1 MASRTATL
9 RLQLIDAFTKPGKGV
24 VKSMSAIEK
33 AIASF
38 GKGKAP
44 EIQRL
49 VRQLESLKA
58 KSGAIKA
65 FTDSRRG
72 LKELSQEFKLAT
84 SNVARM
90 EAAFKLATKP
100 TAQMKRDLDNARS
113 ALQQTRK
120 AFMEQGQ
127 AVRTAEK
134 ALRSFGIN
142 GREAIGASQKA
153 IRNQIAQ
160 TIREMRRLDREAR
173 KPKPT
178 PGGRRPAALAD
189 RGSGHTSPA
198 GDAVDMI
205 VGGYVANTGRNIAQR
220 AFSEAVNF
228 DEATAFQR
236 ALGQPDLNESDISRL
251 NAQAKKIGGDTRF
264 SNVDVVR
271 AQTLVLQAGIRN
283 ADQILNLMGPITDY
297 ALAMGTSLDEAAET
311 IRGSALSKRVNL
323 TDAQAVT
330 TFVDFLV
337 KMAKNSGM
345 TNDDVAQYMK
355 YSGAATTTAGL
366 PDTYAAA
373 IGMVLR
379 QAGLRGDESGV
390 FARTAAAKLVAPT
403 SKGRTALAS
412 MGIDYNKYVTMP
424 DAMSV
429 KGLDTTISTKFG
441 KRLTADMR
449 EAIADLFENGVFTDE
464 NGNEMPIASDPGQ
477 FNAAVSDIVSPLFAG
492 KNGKVAAADARALS
506 KSVDDFW
513 KYSAQSVDVVGLLN
527 AVMSSSPNP
536 GALNAFFTER
546 QGARAQILAQKW
558 DQFQKLLDMMSHVEP
573 GTANKIGTIA
583 NAGLY
588 GDYTKLTG
596 TVETALTTVGQDW
609 EVALRPAINATN
621 ALIDEF
627 NALSVST
634 RRIIEIMGGAIAL
647 AGGYAAMRSMYGLF
661 GRLTGGAGAAS
672 GGSGGLLGSLGSL
685 GILGRFVP
693 WIGAAG
699 AGAIAGKE
707 LGEGARE
714 LGAVVGGKYYTPA
727 DSDEAAAL
735 RQQRDDIAAQIEKI
749 RGESKVPAMADI
761 LIQPLQS
768 QLDALDARLRSFNE
782 LQIRPQVD
790 SSSIDEALGKAN
802 ALRNALGGAGGSVGT
817 PPNTNSFGGPRA
829 SGGPVQAGKTYLVGE
844 EGPEPF
850 IPGRSG
856 TILPNRALGGVSMV
870 NHFHL
875 HGKATEEDAMTILR
889 QLNHLLMR
897 SSQTMYGGLR

>member
-1 MASRTATL
+1 
-9 RLQLIDAFTKPGKGV
+9 
-24 VKSMSAIEK
+24 
-33 AIASF
+33 
-38 GKGKAP
+38 
-44 EIQRL
+44 
-49 VRQLESLKA
+49 
-58 KSGAIKA
+58 
-65 FTDSRRG
+65 
-72 LKELSQEFKLAT
+72 
-84 SNVARM
+84 
-90 EAAFKLATKP
+90 
-100 TAQMKRDLDNARS
+100 
-113 ALQQTRK
+113 
-120 AFMEQGQ
+120 
-127 AVRTAEK
+127 
-134 ALRSFGIN
+134 
-142 GREAIGASQKA
+142 
-153 IRNQIAQ
+153 
-160 TIREMRRLDREAR
+160 
-173 KPKPT
+173 
-178 PGGRRPAALAD
+178 
-189 RGSGHTSPA
+189 
-198 GDAVDMI
+198 MI
-205 VGGYVANTGRNIAQR
+205 VGGAAANTGRNIAQR
-220 AFSEAVNF
+220 AFTEAVNF

-283 ADQILNLMGPITDY
+283 ADAILNLMGPITDY
-297 ALAMGTSLDEAAET
+297 SLAMGTSLDEAAET

-323 TDAQAVT
+323 NDAKAVS

-379 QAGLRGDESGV
+379 QAGLRGDEAGV
-390 FARTAAAKLVAPT
+390 FARTASAKLVAPT

-429 KGLDTTISTKFG
+429 KGMETTISTKFG
-441 KRLTADMR
+441 KRLTSDMR
-449 EAIADLFENGVFTDE
+449 DAIADVFENGVFTDE

-477 FNAAVSDIVSPLFAG
+477 FNAAVSDILSPMFAG
-492 KNGKVAAADARALS
+492 PNGKVAAADAKALS
-506 KSVDDFW
+506 KAIDDFW

-527 AVMSSSPNP
+527 AIMGSSPNP

-558 DQFQKLLDMMSHVEP
+558 GQFQQMIDMMSHIEP

-596 TVETALTTVGQDW
+596 TAETALTTIGQDW
-609 EVALRPAINATN
+609 EFAIRPAINATN
-621 ALIDEF
+621 SLIDEF

-634 RRIIEIMGGAIAL
+634 RRLIEAMGAGIAL
-647 AGGYAAMRSMYGLF
+647 LGGFVALRSMYGLF
-661 GRLTGGAGAAS
+661 GRLAGGATAATAVTS
-672 GGSGGLLGSLGSL
+672 GGSGGLLGSLGAL
-685 GILGRFVP
+685 GAFSRFVP

-699 AGAIAGKE
+699 AGAIVGNE
-707 LGEGARE
+707 LGKGARE
-714 LGAVVGGKYYTPA
+714 IGAVAGGKYYTPA
-727 DSDEAAAL
+727 DNDEAAYL

-749 RGESKVPAMADI
+749 RSESKVPAMADI

-768 QLDALDARLRSFNE
+768 QLDQLDARLRSFNE
-782 LQIRPQVD
+782 LQIRPNID
-790 SSSIDEALGKAN
+790 SSSIDAALDKAS
-802 ALRNALGGAGGSVGT
+802 ALRAALAGAGGSVGT
-817 PPNTNSFGGPRA
+817 PPNSNSFGGPRA

-850 IPGRSG
+850 VPGRSG
-856 TILPNRALGGVSMV
+856 TILPNSSLGGMSMV

-875 HGKATEEDAMTILR
+875 HGRATEEDAMAILR
-889 QLNHLLMR
+889 KLNQLIAR
-897 SSQTMYGGLR
+897 SQATMWGGLAPYGE

>member
-1 MASRTATL
+1 MVSRTATL
-9 RLQLIDAFTKPGKGV
+9 RLQLIDAFSKPGQGV
-24 VKSMSAIEK
+24 VKTMSAIEK
-33 AIASF
+33 ALNAF
-38 GKGKAP
+38 GKGKSP
-44 EIQRL
+44 EIQKL
-49 VRQLESLKA
+49 VRQLESLKS

-65 FTDSRRG
+65 FTDGRRG
-72 LKELSQEFKLAT
+72 LKELSQEFKLAS

-90 EAAFKLATKP
+90 EAAFKAATKP

-113 ALQQTRK
+113 SLAQTRK
-120 AFMEQGQ
+120 SFMEQGQ
-127 AVRTAEK
+127 AVRSAEK
-134 ALRSFGIN
+134 ALRAYGIN
-142 GREAIGASQKA
+142 GREAISSSQKA
-153 IRNQIAQ
+153 IRSQIAQ

-173 KPKPT
+173 KPSPKPT
-178 PGGRRPAALAD
+178 RPGTIPGDRVPGYRSPGRDAA
-189 RGSGHTSPA
+189 
-198 GDAVDMI
+198 DMI
-205 VGGYVANTGRNIAQR
+205 IGGAAANTGRSVAQR
-220 AFSEAVNF
+220 AFTEAVNF

-236 ALGQPDLNESDISRL
+236 ALGQPDINEADIGRL
-251 NAQAKKIGGDTRF
+251 NTQAKKIGGDTRF

-283 ADQILNLMGPITDY
+283 ADQIINLMGPITDY

-366 PDTYAAA
+366 PDTYSAA

-379 QAGLRGDESGV
+379 QAGLRGDEAGV

-403 SKGRTALAS
+403 SKGRTALSS

-429 KGLDTTISTKFG
+429 KGLETTIGTKFG

-492 KNGKVAAADARALS
+492 KNGKVAAADAKALA

-527 AVMSSSPNP
+527 TIMSSSPNP

-558 DQFQKLLDMMSHVEP
+558 DQFQQMIDMMSHIEP

-596 TVETALTTVGQDW
+596 TVETSLTTIGQDW
-609 EVALRPAINATN
+609 EFAIRPAINATN
-621 ALIDEF
+621 AVIDEF
-627 NALSVST
+627 NSLSVTT
-634 RRIIEIMGGAIAL
+634 RRLIEAMGAGIAIL
-647 AGGYAAMRSMYGLF
+647 GGFVAMKSMYGLF
-661 GRLTGGAGAAS
+661 ERVAGGSAGGAAAA
-672 GGSGGLLGSLGSL
+672 GGLASYF
-685 GILGRFVP
+685 GRFGRFIP

-699 AGAIAGKE
+699 TGAIVGNK
-707 LGEGARE
+707 LGEGVAE
-714 LGAVVGGKYYTPA
+714 LGAVAGGKYYTPA
-727 DSDEAAAL
+727 DSGEADYL
-735 RQQRDDIAAQIEKI
+735 RQQRDGIAAQIEKI
-749 RGESKVPAMADI
+749 RSESKVPAMADI
-761 LIQPLQS
+761 LIAPLQS
-768 QLDALDARLRSFNE
+768 QLDQLDARLRSFNE
-782 LQIRPQVD
+782 LQIRPNID
-790 SSSIDEALGKAN
+790 TSSIDAALNKAS
-802 ALRNALGGAGGSVGT
+802 ALRAALAGAGGSVGT
-817 PPNTNSFGGPRA
+817 PPNNNSFGGPRA
-829 SGGPVQAGKTYLVGE
+829 SGGPVEAGKTYLVGE
-844 EGPEPF
+844 RGPEPF

-856 TILPNRALGGVSMV
+856 TILPTGSLGGVRMT

-875 HGKATEEDAMTILR
+875 HGRATEEDAMEILR
-889 QLNHLLMR
+889 QLNHLLRR
-897 SSQTMYGGLR
+897 SSQTSFGGLK

>member
-9 RLQLIDAFTKPGKGV
+9 RLQLIDAFSKPGKGV
-24 VKSMSAIEK
+24 VKTVSAIEK
-33 AIASF
+33 ALASF
-38 GKGKAP
+38 GKSKAP

-49 VRQLESLKA
+49 VRQLESLKS
-58 KSGAIKA
+58 KSSAIKA

-127 AVRTAEK
+127 AVRTAER
-134 ALRSFGIN
+134 ALRTYGIN
-142 GREAIGASQKA
+142 GREAISASQKA

-160 TIREMRRLDREAR
+160 TIRQMRRLDREAR
-173 KPKPT
+173 KPTPV
-178 PGGRRPAALAD
+178 PGGRRPAAPAD
-189 RGSGHTSPA
+189 HGGYRSPA
-198 GDAVDMI
+198 GEAVDMI

-429 KGLDTTISTKFG
+429 RGLETTISTKFG

-492 KNGKVAAADARALS
+492 SKGKVAAADAKALS
-506 KSVDDFW
+506 KAVDDFW

-527 AVMSSSPNP
+527 AVMSSKPNP

-596 TVETALTTVGQDW
+596 TVETALTTIGQDW
-609 EVALRPAINATN
+609 EVAIRPVINSAN

-634 RRIIEIMGGAIAL
+634 RRLIEAMGAGIAL
-647 AGGYAAMRSMYGLF
+647 LGGFAAMRSMYGMF
-661 GRLTGGAGAAS
+661 GRLTGGAAAA
-672 GGSGGLLGSLGSL
+672 GGSGGLLGSLGAL
-685 GILGRFVP
+685 GTFARYVP

-699 AGAIAGKE
+699 TGAIVGNE
-707 LGEGARE
+707 LGKGARE
-714 LGAVVGGKYYTPA
+714 LGAVIGGKYYTPA
-727 DSDEAAAL
+727 DNDEAAYL

-782 LQIRPQVD
+782 LEIRPQVD
-790 SSSIDEALGKAN
+790 SSSIDAALGKAN
-802 ALRNALGGAGGSVGT
+802 ALRNALGGAGASVGT
-817 PPNTNSFGGPRA
+817 PANSNSFGGPRA

-844 EGPEPF
+844 RGPEPF
-850 IPGRSG
+850 VPGRSG
-856 TILPNRALGGVSMV
+856 TILPNSSLGGVSMV

-889 QLNHLLMR
+889 QLNHLLTR